1 MRSLDTNR
9 CRGPCPNT
17 TGNVAQLSSHSLFPR
32 AADGR
37 TFIQLGSLLLK
48 TKEPNLG
55 PVNGSFYTDMYI
67 PEKSNVC
74 WFVQNSTLEGTQN
87 LQQLNFQVGVSR
99 TIFSNSTRESKSSWT
114 TMAETTGEGDFG
126 GLPFSPSARPICR
139 FLYARYR
146 SSRCSGRGRF
156 PLCQLPVLP
165 TEGDIMGWEGYGG
178 GRMPSH

>member
-17 TGNVAQLSSHSLFPR
+17 TGNVAQLSSHSLFPH

-37 TFIQLGSLLLK
+37 TFIRLGSLLLK

-74 WFVQNSTLEGTQN
+74 WFVQNSRGNSEFATTELSSRSESHYLFEQHS
-87 LQQLNFQVGVSR
+87 GVEILLDDDGR
-99 TIFSNSTRESKSSWT
+99 DD
-114 TMAETTGEGDFG
+114 GGG
-126 GLPFSPSARPICR
+126 GLWGTPLFSVRPSDLPLFVRPISQQPVQWPWTVSTMSI
-139 FLYARYR
+139 A
-146 SSRCSGRGRF
+146 SSPDRGRH
-156 PLCQLPVLP
+156 Q
-165 TEGDIMGWEGYGG
+165 GMGGVRRWG
-178 GRMPSH
+178 